1 MRIATLISLAR
12 PIGPVVVG
20 ISLGFTLS
28 LLSVT
33 WVDESCGYG
42 AVAVAVTE
50 EAPVAASGGAKGARK
65 PSSIA
70 AGNAEEDDFQPKI
83 VPYNKPAQQGPPKKV
98 FR

>member
-42 AVAVAVTE
+42 AVGVTE
-50 EAPVAASGGAKGARK
+50 EAPVALHGGVKGARK
-65 PSSIA
+65 PSSITT
-70 AGNAEEDDFQPKI
+70 GNAEEDDFQPKI